1 MTHANT
7 PLPRLSI
14 LDASFNKIQ
23 AANIDKNV
31 PVSLTKIVLS
41 GNPLGSS
48 QQLLC
53 NLSQLKRLKEAKFEK
68 CEIGDDSLP
77 SSLFTPPFFQALV
90 LLDLSDTQVNLDAVK
105 GAFKDVQR
113 ELNHDFSTESPPN
126 GVLRI
131 LAGKVV
137 LKESWELELEQ
148 QTNSRKLAAAA
159 PLVDDWNTTS
169 FTKNTQ
175 SPAPVSKTQPKPR
188 TAKPRE
194 VIKEAWELEAE
205 QGLATEGG
213 RRRARAAAAAEAEAK
228 AQIKSQTEVT
238 EHRNAESPAT
248 TSSGLSN
255 PQYYTKS
262 TQTLKLPASA
272 PPTKSASHARAFSMA
287 TPSATSRISA
297 SDISVPTPTLP
308 LDAIVNQPFADSLRV
323 LLLTNRR
330 MDRSFAIPDG
340 AQSTTGYLNKLEEL
354 DLEGCNL
361 EDSVSVRQASDA
373 GVGTPPRST
382 ELLIPTLV
390 RLFPS
395 LRTLNLS
402 YNALTSAALNAETV
416 RALVLAAPHRQGLR
430 HLRLRGNRITE
441 LDGLVALAVGF
452 KGNRD
457 VPECKLEEL
466 DLRDNEIGRLPPE
479 LGLLPLDVF
488 LVDGNTYVRI
498 G

>member
-1 MTHANT
+1 M
-7 PLPRLSI
+7 
-14 LDASFNKIQ
+14 
-23 AANIDKNV
+23 
-31 PVSLTKIVLS
+31 
-41 GNPLGSS
+41 
-48 QQLLC
+48 
-53 NLSQLKRLKEAKFEK
+53 
-68 CEIGDDSLP
+68 
-77 SSLFTPPFFQALV
+77 
-90 LLDLSDTQVNLDAVK
+90 
-105 GAFKDVQR
+105 
-113 ELNHDFSTESPPN
+113 
-126 GVLRI
+126 
-131 LAGKVV
+131 
-137 LKESWELELEQ
+137 
-148 QTNSRKLAAAA
+148 
-159 PLVDDWNTTS
+159 
-169 FTKNTQ
+169 
-175 SPAPVSKTQPKPR
+175 
-188 TAKPRE
+188 
-194 VIKEAWELEAE
+194 
-205 QGLATEGG
+205 
-213 RRRARAAAAAEAEAK
+213 
-228 AQIKSQTEVT
+228 T

-287 TPSATSRISA
+287 TPSAASRISA

-323 LLLTNRR
+323 LILANRR

-340 AQSTTGYLNKLEEL
+340 AQSTAGFLHKLEEL

-373 GVGTPPRST
+373 GVGTPPRSA
-382 ELLIPTLV
+382 ELLVPTLV

-402 YNALTSAALNAETV
+402 YNALTSAALDAETV

-430 HLRLRGNRITE
+430 HLRLRGNRITD
-441 LDGLVALAVGF
+441 LDGFVALAVGF